1 MGASEDDK
9 ERMGRGTTNSPDAGA
24 EITAAV
30 LGTNGKVYDASDHV
44 EEKCG
49 A

>member
-9 ERMGRGTTNSPDAGA
+9 ERLGTRYDEPDAGA